1 MKNFSPLRSTN
12 EADHTSNQNL
22 TIGKNIPIRISRR
35 LAEQLA
41 NSKDGVTMSES
52 EDVRVGLEKTANV
65 NEFRSVSSMYSTPEQ
80 DSTSS
85 LTVAGNG
92 SSLERV
98 QNVEIITS
106 LKAES
111 FSEQEVV
118 ISQFTL

>member
-12 EADHTSNQNL
+12 EADHNSNQNL

-65 NEFRSVSSMYSTPEQ
+65 NEFRSVSSMYSAAEQ

-92 SSLERV
+92 SSLEQG
-98 QNVEIITS
+98 QNVEMITS

-111 FSEQEVV
+111 FSEQEVM
-118 ISQFTL
+118 ISQFTI